1 MPLGKPRA
9 ERADAKRNRLRLL
22 EVAREMIAEHGTGG
36 VTMDALAERAGL
48 GKGTVF
54 RRFGTRAG
62 IFKALLE
69 EEASRFQGLVL
80 SGPPPLGPG
89 AGPAERLIAYG
100 RMHTYFLIDN
110 LAVARAAMERDGG
123 LPAVEVD
130 MTQTHFRVL
139 LGQADLAMPDLDS
152 LALQLA
158 AALEGPLLLFLAS
171 SQAAEPPTAEF
182 GHRLADGWQ
191 ALVER
196 LFGLDTPPRARNG
209 PAPER

>member
-1 MPLGKPRA
+1 MDRPVVPLGRPRA

-22 EVAREMIAEHGTGG
+22 AVAREMLDECGPEH

-69 EEASRFQGLVL
+69 EEAHRFQELVL

-100 RMHTYFLIDN
+100 RARIGFLADN
-110 LAVARAAMERDGG
+110 LAVARAGMDRDIAA
-123 LPAVEVD
+123 PAVEVD
-130 MTQTHFRVL
+130 MTRLHIRML
-139 LGQADLAMPDLDS
+139 LNRADIGVRDTEG
-152 LALQLA
+152 LALQLS
-158 AALEGPLLLFLAS
+158 AALEGPLLLYVS
-171 SQAAEPPTAEF
+171 SPRAPGDARDGGAE
-182 GHRLADGWQ
+182 RLADAWQ
-191 ALVER
+191 DLVER
-196 LFGLDTPPRARNG
+196 LFRAG
-209 PAPER
+209 PK